1 LASKSYQLALATIS
15 PGSEACGSTL
25 PKTEHS
31 TSRPDAE
38 ASTITRGSWRS
49 ASSTA
54 ASSSSSRS
62 TRVMPT
68 LEPRREGLTQS
79 GSPIC
84 SQRPHQSLPSTAVNS
99 TCGTPWAAKSRFSVT
114 LSMQIAEERTSEP
127 T

>member
-1 LASKSYQLALATIS
+1 MPS
-15 PGSEACGSTL
+15 
-25 PKTEHS
+25 TEHS
-31 TSRPDAE
+31 TSRPAAE

-54 ASSSSSRS
+54 ASSSSSSS

-68 LEPRREGLTQS
+68 LEPIREGFTQS
-79 GSPIC
+79 GSPSR

-99 TCGTPWAAKSRFSVT
+99 TCGTPCSAKSRFSVS
-114 LSMQIAEERTSEP
+114 LSMQIAEARTSEP